1 MAVSDKK
8 GAGSSEGRKGGEIW
22 MASKSKWGN
31 DKRREQEVEER
42 RGEEKKWR
50 GSVKDGKVELASG

>member
-22 MASKSKWGN
+22 MASKSQWGN

-42 RGEEKKWR
+42 RGEE
-50 GSVKDGKVELASG
+50 VKRER